1 MKKSPPLLWNF
12 ICDSHLWR
20 KKEGKFVVIIHHVL
34 PAVYALCFVCVVCD
48 VSDSAACL
56 YC

>member
-1 MKKSPPLLWNF
+1 MKKSPPLLWYF

-20 KKEGKFVVIIHHVL
+20 KKEGKFVVNIHHVL

-48 VSDSAACL
+48 VSYSAACL

>member
-1 MKKSPPLLWNF
+1 MKESPPSLCSF

-20 KKEGKFVVIIHHVL
+20 KKEGKCIVIIHHVL
-34 PAVYALCFVCVVCD
+34 PAVYALCFICVVCN
-48 VSDSAACL
+48 VSYSAGGH

>member
-1 MKKSPPLLWNF
+1 MKESPPLLWNF

-34 PAVYALCFVCVVCD
+34 PAVDALCFVCVVCD
-48 VSDSAACL
+48 VSYSALGL